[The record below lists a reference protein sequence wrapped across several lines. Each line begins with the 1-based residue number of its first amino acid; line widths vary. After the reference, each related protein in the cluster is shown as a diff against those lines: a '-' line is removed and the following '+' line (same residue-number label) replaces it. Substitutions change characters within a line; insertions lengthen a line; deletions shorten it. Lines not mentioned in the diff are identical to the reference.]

1 MAKNIKKLFALILA
15 ISMVMSLSVNAFS
28 TTRVVKT
35 SDAGTAT
42 LDKTAEWSDEK
53 FVADVT
59 LSVGGDSEVIG
70 SDIIYIVG
78 SYASNADG
86 TPNPKGDDL
95 ISSLMET
102 ITEMVEA
109 GTVVNFGMVPFSS
122 DSIIAMEL
130 TAISEEN
137 LADMPDM
144 IADAL
149 ATCESVYDGVN
160 MENALVKAKKMF
172 DESEL
177 ADYPERQ
184 HLVMISSGFTYF
196 FNSGKDNEIVATVP
210 VNYTGVD
217 RLFFWNKAWQR
228 ARTNQTN
235 TYPIPK
241 GIVEAYEADD
251 EGYDT
256 LWDFY
261 WSYIDQ

>member
-196 FNSGKDNEIVATVP
+196 FNSGMTTKSLL
-210 VNYTGVD
+210 
-217 RLFFWNKAWQR
+217 LF
-228 ARTNQTN
+228 
-235 TYPIPK
+235 
-241 GIVEAYEADD
+241 
-251 EGYDT
+251 
-256 LWDFY
+256 L
-261 WSYIDQ
+261 